1 MRTTPDGQKEMSVD
15 VMAFSLSFYMGALL
29 SFIIRMSRRPI
40 KMCSRPQ
47 MGPEILYVMFLYGY
61 LDSEPPF
68 FAGGCIP
75 DPPG

>member
-1 MRTTPDGQKEMSVD
+1 MRS
-15 VMAFSLSFYMGALL
+15 
-29 SFIIRMSRRPI
+29 
-40 KMCSRPQ
+40 SRPQ

-75 DPPG
+75 DPPGLCESLQQERTSIK